1 MNQPKPANC
10 NNLAIAE
17 NSKVQSGRDGSSYGE
32 DRCDCLHGAAR
43 FLVEL
48 GEINARMEHGPLD
61 TLLKHFRQGLNT
73 FGNLIECERCDSV
86 TENRAFKVVAAQC
99 LGTLGENVVKSYAR
113 IITIAPNSSKRE
125 SPSRTADEMWY
136 SAYSIYD
143 DDERQEVLRGIVS
156 VQVKQLRSWLE
167 KLKAGTSKYEEHAL
181 ISETEKRLKRAVAC
195 VVNEAAGEGYYLS
208 E

>member
-1 MNQPKPANC
+1 MNQPKPLATNC

-17 NSKVQSGRDGSSYGE
+17 NSKAQSGRDGSSYGE

-99 LGTLGENVVKSYAR
+99 LGTLGENVVNVKLIVS
-113 IITIAPNSSKRE
+113 ISSLVTIS
-125 SPSRTADEMWY
+125 
-136 SAYSIYD
+136 
-143 DDERQEVLRGIVS
+143 LGIVG
-156 VQVKQLRSWLE
+156 V
-167 KLKAGTSKYEEHAL
+167 H
-181 ISETEKRLKRAVAC
+181 ISNAIHSSYC
-195 VVNEAAGEGYYLS
+195 PI
-208 E
+208 